1 MMEGR
6 WTNKMPTDLIY
17 HSLRNSIIH
26 SYQSGEMDDTMGQM
40 EASLAA
46 LDDKYSPALFRHGNI
61 QEVTV
66 KLLNEIQA
74 HVDSILGKKIYSDMW
89 E

>member
-1 MMEGR
+1 
-6 WTNKMPTDLIY
+6 
-17 HSLRNSIIH
+17 
-26 SYQSGEMDDTMGQM
+26 MGQM